1 MLDPLTALGLASN
14 IIQVIDFTARL
25 LAKGSKTVQRKDQV
39 DQARL
44 KAVTVDLIS
53 LSKELQASAS
63 SSVCAS
69 AEPDPA
75 EKVIFFDMR
84 DYLHFGKSS

>member
-63 SSVCAS
+63 SSVYAS
-69 AEPDPA
+69 AEPDQA

-84 DYLHFGKSS
+84 LCLRFGKSS